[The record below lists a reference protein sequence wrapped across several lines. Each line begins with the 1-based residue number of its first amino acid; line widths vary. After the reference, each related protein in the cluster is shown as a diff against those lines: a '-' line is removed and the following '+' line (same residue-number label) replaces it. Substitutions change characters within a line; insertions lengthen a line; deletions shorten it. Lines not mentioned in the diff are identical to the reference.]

1 MRNIVLEVKAEAE
14 QELVM
19 AKAKLAVAE
28 SILAKFDE
36 RVSDESL
43 QEEVTEEA
51 EEVYEESS
59 EELTTV

>member
-28 SILAKFDE
+28 SILAKYDE